1 MHFNYQVRLSNLA
14 SGVQGW
20 QLSKLPSMARVK
32 KNQRAIGLPP
42 GWLGK
47 TKKSVFI
54 CLIFSQF
61 LLLFS
66 LYSRMSIILRG
77 NFWLWASQE
86 RQRKRERKRERERE
100 KKKNF
105 QQHLTS
111 KSLMW
116 IFATDLIS
124 LFLSLTCSLSFLLFL
139 SLSVSLSHS
148 CHSLW
153 HALAR
158 SQSCSCMLSLLL
170 LLALALCFSPCFT
183 LSFVHSHQ
191 QKQRHQ

>member
-1 MHFNYQVRLSNLA
+1 MVVIKIAIDGPGKKKPA
-14 SGVQGW
+14 SHWFTSWVAW
-20 QLSKLPSMARVK
+20 
-32 KNQRAIGLPP
+32 KNQKI
-42 GWLGK
+42 
-47 TKKSVFI
+47 
-54 CLIFSQF
+54 
-61 LLLFS
+61 S
-66 LYSRMSIILRG
+66 LYLP
-77 NFWLWASQE
+77 NFFLVSSFVLPIF
-86 RQRKRERKRERERE
+86 KNVNNFERKLLAMGITRKTEKERERERE
-100 KKKNF
+100 REGEREKKNF